1 VRRAPLTVGD
11 KMSKAPYV
19 IRSDESMEVAQE
31 LMRRHR
37 IRHLP
42 VIRARKLVGLVSLGD
57 LHLLET
63 LPDVDVLEVSVEEAM
78 SPEVYSVGPKTPL
91 KRVVRE
97 MAARKMGSAVV
108 VKRGKV
114 VGVFTTLDALKALAS
129 LLPD

>member
-1 VRRAPLTVGD
+1 MMT
-11 KMSKAPYV
+11 KAPYV
-19 IRSDESMEVAQE
+19 IRSDQSMKIAHD

-42 VIRARKLVGLVSLGD
+42 VIQSRKLVGLVSLRD

-63 LPDVDVLEVSVEEAM
+63 LPDVDVLEVRVAEAM
-78 SPEVYSVGPKTPL
+78 SPEVYSVRPATPL

-97 MAARKMGSAVV
+97 MATRKLGSAVV

-114 VGVFTTLDALKALAS
+114 VGVFTTVDALKALAA